1 MTKMTFKKNYNN
13 FPISRDQEKDDH
25 KDSRILTVI
34 LHSAVL
40 QLLL

>member
-1 MTKMTFKKNYNN
+1 MTKMFKTITI
-13 FPISRDQEKDDH
+13 FSISRDQEKDDH
-25 KDSRILTVI
+25 KDSLILTVI

>member
-1 MTKMTFKKNYNN
+1 MTKIMFKKLQY

-25 KDSRILTVI
+25 KDSLILTVI